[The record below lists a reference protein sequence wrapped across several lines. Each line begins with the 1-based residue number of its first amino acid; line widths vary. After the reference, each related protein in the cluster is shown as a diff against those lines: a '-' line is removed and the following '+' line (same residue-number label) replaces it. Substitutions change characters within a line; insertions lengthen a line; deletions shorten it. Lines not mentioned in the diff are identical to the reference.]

1 MFQKSKPWDGAGLRQ
16 RGFERLVSG
25 KRARLGRRA
34 RLVWYHASA
43 APGCPRASFSDGKAI
58 LSCASKGQPN
68 RALGLGC
75 ADLPA
80 NLVLFFLIAGLATL
94 DLCVDF
100 RATGLDWVIAEILAS
115 GSSALLG
122 TSVWSLFKR
131 IGPQGATAPA
141 KVDGRETATTTWRA
155 HMLRYG
161 RPSGPTSCRT
171 FVSISDRQLR
181 QAPARS
187 LPSQRH
193 V

>member
-1 MFQKSKPWDGAGLRQ
+1 M
-16 RGFERLVSG
+16 
-25 KRARLGRRA
+25 
-34 RLVWYHASA
+34 VWNRASA

-100 RATGLDWVIAEILAS
+100 RATGLGGWVIAETVAS

-131 IGPQGATAPA
+131 IGLQGATAPA
-141 KVDGRETATTTWRA
+141 KVDGRETAPPLGERICCATA
-155 HMLRYG
+155 DPLVPLAAGHSFPY
-161 RPSGPTSCRT
+161 PTVNRGKPQRDHCHPKGMFRERF
-171 FVSISDRQLR
+171 FVQKQKAQHDCTDRDQK
-181 QAPARS
+181 
-187 LPSQRH
+187 RH
-193 V
+193 QQ